1 MSEIP
6 TIIKSLI
13 FLVDLTSLLFL
24 FVLLFYPTMIGREF
38 NAVVLNVFIINVLA
52 LSYLVFRL
60 FSFKNIS
67 KQNRINWIFF
77 LTFINVPFLKS
88 YYAFRKDDEFLQSE
102 EENFK

>member
-1 MSEIP
+1 MREIP

-24 FVLLFYPTMIGREF
+24 FILLFYPTMIGAEF
-38 NAVVLNVFIINVLA
+38 YAVVMNIFIINVLA

-67 KQNRINWIFF
+67 KQNRISWI
-77 LTFINVPFLKS
+77 LLLAFINIPFLKS
-88 YYAFRKDDEFLQSE
+88 YYAFRKDDEFLKSE
-102 EENFK
+102 GGEF